1 MAENTEN
8 KTLMIPF
15 VASESSMDR
24 LERSNKRMF
33 IIIVFLII
41 GLVIS
46 NGIWLYNWMQYDY
59 VDTFEVDVG
68 AEGDGIANYIG
79 DDGDINNGGTCE
91 GNTTS
96 NENEA

>member
-46 NGIWLYNWMQYDY
+46 NSIWLYNWMQYDY
-59 VDTFEVDVG
+59 VDTYEVDVDAG
-68 AEGDGIANYIG
+68 EGIANYIG
-79 DDGDINNGGTCE
+79 DDGDINNGEGTS
-91 GNTTS
+91 TTIE

>member
-8 KTLMIPF
+8 KTLMIPL

-33 IIIVFLII
+33 IIIVLLII

-46 NGIWLYNWMQYDY
+46 NSIWLYNWMQYDY
-59 VDTFEVDVG
+59 VDSYEVDVG

-79 DDGDINNGGTCE
+79 DDGDINNGGT
-91 GNTTS
+91 GTSTT
-96 NENEA
+96 NENEGEA